1 MMNFIF
7 KHKKI
12 FISLFSIIIIVLTSL
27 IIYSN
32 FFNDSEDE
40 PGTGSSSDPKYVIKD
55 ADVGDG
61 KMYEDHPTNKDVLEG
76 ENFTTDKVGN
86 KLNKTSALAKD
97 HEVNGI
103 IISDLYLTSSANTS
117 DYCILMFNYK
127 NTTDSK
133 QNFNLF
139 FKFYDKDGNIMHSLA
154 VGFPTSEKD
163 KVYSHSAQTLYPI
176 IDAYDYEVEYI
187 EY

>member
-1 MMNFIF
+1 MNFVF

-12 FISLFSIIIIVLTSL
+12 FISLFSIIIVLLVSL
-27 IIYSN
+27 VIYSN
-32 FFNDSEDE
+32 FFSDNEDE
-40 PGTGSSSDPKYVIKD
+40 PVPGSSSDPGFVIKD

-61 KMYEDHPTNKDVLEG
+61 KIYGDYPTNKDVSEG
-76 ENFTTDKVGN
+76 ENFSTDKKGN
-86 KLNKTSALAKD
+86 KLNKTSTLAKE
-97 HEVNGI
+97 HEVNGYV
-103 IISDLYLTSSANTS
+103 ISDLYLTSSANTS

-154 VGFPTSEKD
+154 VGFPSSEKD

-176 IDAYDYEVEYI
+176 IDAYDYEIEYI